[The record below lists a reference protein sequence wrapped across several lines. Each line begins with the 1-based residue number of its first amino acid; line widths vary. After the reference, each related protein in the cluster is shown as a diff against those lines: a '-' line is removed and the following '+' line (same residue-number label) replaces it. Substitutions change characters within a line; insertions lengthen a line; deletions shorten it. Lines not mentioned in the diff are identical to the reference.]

1 MTPMRIA
8 ALCLLSAAVPL
19 AAQTAAPRFDVVS
32 VKVAL
37 PPPRVPGGGPMTPPF
52 QFEPARLTGTRV
64 TLMMLLAEAY
74 AMSPGRMVGLP
85 DWARTDRF
93 DIVAT
98 AAAPVSHDQMLAM
111 LRSLLAER
119 FQLAAHLETRETK
132 VYAMTVAKGGL
143 KIPESK
149 EGSECQT
156 CRLRHASMSNIAD
169 LVASIAGMPVMDPE
183 TKAVTFGEQL
193 PGVDET
199 GLKGFYDVDFR
210 PSPAGDPKHEMEE
223 KLGLKVEARK
233 LPLELLI
240 VDHAAK
246 PSAN

>member
-37 PPPRVPGGGPMTPPF
+37 PPPRVAAAF

-74 AMSPGRMVGLP
+74 AMQPARMVGLP

-98 AAAPVSHDQMLAM
+98 AAAPVSRDQMLAM

-143 KIPESK
+143 KVPESK

-156 CRLRHASMSNIAD
+156 CRLPRAPMSNIAD
-169 LVASIAGMPVMDPE
+169 LMASIAGMPVMDPE
-183 TKAVTFGEQL
+183 TKAVMFGEQL